1 MNLQQ
6 FNSADR
12 VVATDLVLACANV
25 PRWAQEVVAAR
36 PFATVAAAVDAART
50 SAEPWTG
57 TEIDEALANHPR
69 IGERAAG
76 QRLDAQ
82 LSRSEQSGVDPH
94 DAAVAQRLSEGNRA
108 YEERFGYVF
117 LIRAAG
123 RSAQEILAAL
133 DERLRNDPAT
143 ERQIAAQQLRE
154 IACLRLEGVL
164 T

>member
-6 FNSADR
+6 FNSADLTA
-12 VVATDLVLACANV
+12 ATEIVLACANV

-36 PFATVAAAVDAART
+36 PFATVAAAVDSART
-50 SAEPWTG
+50 SAEPWTDA
-57 TEIDEALANHPR
+57 EVDEALANHPR

-82 LSRSEQSGVDPH
+82 MSRSEQSGVDPR
-94 DAAVAQRLSEGNRA
+94 DEAIAQRLSEGNRA

-123 RSAQEILAAL
+123 RSAPEILTAL
-133 DERLRNDPAT
+133 EERLGNDPAT
-143 ERQIAAQQLRE
+143 ERQTAAQQLRE